1 MNCNREQL
9 QKSVA
14 ARRFADLAARTERCA
29 KPQAANA
36 RPIKRFALFAAWISL
51 GVMSGAIFAADA
63 PSNRRERETYERYTT
78 VYEHNIF
85 MKQRPVKPA
94 TKPAANAGGSSS
106 RTTEESLVLRGIA
119 YESTGFRAYVE
130 DLNNGKELRLI
141 PGDAVGRGHIT
152 EVDIDRI
159 AYERNGEEKWI
170 DVGCDFTGKEVV
182 TVTETSADEGP
193 TTGPVQTIDPNNPN
207 LSLEE
212 RMKLRRQQ
220 ERKQ

>member
-1 MNCNREQL
+1 MNR
-9 QKSVA
+9 K
-14 ARRFADLAARTERCA
+14 RTVIA
-29 KPQAANA
+29 GW
-36 RPIKRFALFAAWISL
+36 IALITTA
-51 GVMSGAIFAADA
+51 GVVIAADA
-63 PSNRRERETYERYTT
+63 PSNRRERETYERYTP

-94 TKPAANAGGSSS
+94 TKPSAAVSATAN
-106 RTTEESLVLRGIA
+106 RTPEDSLVLRGIA
-119 YESTGFRAYVE
+119 YESEGFRAYVE
-130 DLNNGKELRLI
+130 DTLTGKELRLV

-159 AYERNGEEKWI
+159 AYEHNGEEKWI
-170 DVGCDFTGKEVV
+170 PVGCDFTGKEVV
-182 TVTETSADEGP
+182 TVSESSEEGP